1 MKVRGRRECKDC
13 GARWSYYDTGE
24 VRCPDCGSVRSVG
37 VDDDRALHTASPATL
52 DLAPVRNDLDHAS
65 LRETAGEAADRC
77 RSFTRGY
84 GFIDGGDL
92 QPLDDTYLAAQELL
106 HVGRD
111 LERRLDVDEAADRY
125 FTVLLRADAG
135 ERPDPD
141 AVPEDLRAPRGL
153 AYATAVGAY
162 RSDLRSYLDEHPDS
176 PAERVSGRLGDHV
189 KRVRALDG
197 DVSPRT
203 AEALVEAARDLGR
216 SLIDGEED
224 ALAEAESRLDG
235 LA

>member
-24 VRCPDCGSVRSVG
+24 VTCPDCGSLHSVG
-37 VDDDRALHTASPATL
+37 VDDERALHTASPATL

-65 LRETAGEAADRC
+65 LREIAGEAADRC

-153 AYATAVGAY
+153 AYATAVDAY

-203 AEALVEAARDLGR
+203 AEALVDAARDLGR
-216 SLIDGEED
+216 YLIDGEED
-224 ALAEAESRLDG
+224 ALAAAESRLDG